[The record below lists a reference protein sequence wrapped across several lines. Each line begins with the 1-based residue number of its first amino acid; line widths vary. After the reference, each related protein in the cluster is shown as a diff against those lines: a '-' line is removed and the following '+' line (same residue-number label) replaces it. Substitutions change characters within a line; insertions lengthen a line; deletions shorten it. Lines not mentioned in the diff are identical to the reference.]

1 LKPLIDKAKISKKTY
16 LVARL
21 VGIGWFVAILIAGG
35 AFGGYFLDRFVGSTP
50 GFTIAG
56 VMLGLALS
64 VFGMYRMLT
73 ATLDN

>member
-1 LKPLIDKAKISKKTY
+1 MKPLIDKAKSSKKTY

>member
-1 LKPLIDKAKISKKTY
+1 MIDKAKNSKKTY

-21 VGIGWFVAILIAGG
+21 IGIGGFVAMLIAGG
-35 AFGGYFLDRFVGSTP
+35 AFGGYFLDRFVGSSP
-50 GFTIAG
+50 GFTLAG
-56 VMLGLALS
+56 VILGLALS

>member
-1 LKPLIDKAKISKKTY
+1 MIDKAKNSKKTY

-21 VGIGWFVAILIAGG
+21 IGIGWFVAMLIAGG
-35 AFGGYFLDRFVGSTP
+35 AVGGYFLDRFVGSSP

-56 VMLGLALS
+56 VILGLALS

-73 ATLDN
+73 ARLDI

>member
-1 LKPLIDKAKISKKTY
+1 MIDKAKSSKKTY

>member
-1 LKPLIDKAKISKKTY
+1 MIDKAKISKKTY

>member
-1 LKPLIDKAKISKKTY
+1 MIDKAKNSKKTY

-21 VGIGWFVAILIAGG
+21 IGIGWFVAILIAGG
-35 AFGGYFLDRFVGSTP
+35 AFGGYFLDRFGGSSP

-56 VMLGLALS
+56 VILGLALS